1 MFLHKKKS
9 RYRRA
14 LTDMTASYPPLRK
27 LNVIKEEIFITF
39 ITDNKTEFM
48 AIIFLENDANNE
60 LQVNMWIQGYTDI
73 HFVKFYRNDCMWY
86 RDNEVDVLFWKHPI
100 YTSDI
105 SMCLRFHSRIDADN
119 FMNQV
124 NKSYIICI

>member
-1 MFLHKKKS
+1 MFLSKKKS
-9 RYRRA
+9 TCRRA
-14 LTDMTASYPPLRK
+14 LTDMTASYPPLRE
-27 LNVIKEEIFITF
+27 LYVIQEEVFITF

-60 LQVNMWIQGYTDI
+60 LLVNMWVQGYTDI
-73 HFVKFYRNDCMWY
+73 HFIKFYINDCMWC

-105 SMCLRFHSRIDADN
+105 SMCLRFHSTIDTDN
-119 FMNQV
+119 FMNRV
-124 NKSYIICI
+124 NKSYRICI